1 MDNERKEKRDIFM
14 KQKRRIIF
22 LYIILVFILA
32 YFFGNSPIG
41 RFFTSKETV
50 GKIGYLFC
58 ICIVA
63 FFLLEYLKKNTH
75 IYQMLGNLNIYYSV
89 DHFQHT
95 FQI

>member
-14 KQKRRIIF
+14 KQKKRIIP

-32 YFFGNSPIG
+32 YFFGNSPVG

-58 ICIVA
+58 ICILAYMV
-63 FFLLEYLKKNTH
+63 LLLLKKYTC
-75 IYQMLGNLNIYYSV
+75 LNQGFRDLRI
-89 DHFQHT
+89 
-95 FQI
+95 